1 MKKAQAITDLLDN
14 MGYEHG
20 MYIRGLYPT
29 SLDVEKG
36 RFRDGKYDERKKKGY
51 LRPIDTTT
59 FGAMGDSAFEVKI
72 KSCLCFFIYLF
83 LVFS

>member
-36 RFRDGKYDERKKKGY
+36 RFRDGKYDERKKKRIFTSDRYNYFWGH
-51 LRPIDTTT
+51 
-59 FGAMGDSAFEVKI
+59 G
-72 KSCLCFFIYLF
+72 
-83 LVFS
+83 